1 MAYYIAID
9 SGGTKTEAIV
19 ADDSGHILHRTTGC
33 GCNPMD
39 VGVDAARSTLI
50 ATIRHLQA
58 LSGVE
63 IASLYAGIAGANH
76 ADIIPVEELRAE
88 CGISKVRIEDDRR
101 IVVSGTLGHV
111 NGCGLICG
119 TGSSLS
125 ILIDQEP
132 VRQVGGLGYL
142 IDTGGSGFE
151 LGQAALKQ
159 MFRYMDGRGE
169 YTVLYDL
176 ISKKLGKCPWESLA
190 DIYAGGRPFIASL
203 ACTVFEG
210 MAMGDAVCRK
220 IVEEGAMALSEL
232 THVAARHFEGEFPVV
247 MTGGILSS
255 YPEYAALVRK
265 NAAPNARMM
274 MSLAP
279 PVYGALVEAMW
290 QNGMEANDETRRRF
304 MADYEAIRQSAA
316 HGSAARCAHP
326 A

>member
-9 SGGTKTEAIV
+9 SGGTKTEAV
-19 ADDSGHILHRTTGC
+19 LADDSGHILHRTTGC

-39 VGVDAARSTLI
+39 VGVPAARGTLVSTVKQL
-50 ATIRHLQA
+50 LQ
-58 LSGVE
+58 LSPVPVE
-63 IASLYAGIAGANH
+63 ALYAGVAGANH
-76 ADIIPVEELRAE
+76 ADIIPEKELEEE
-88 CGISKVRIEDDRR
+88 CGIPLVRIEDDRR

-169 YTVLYDL
+169 YTVLYEL
-176 ISKKLGKCPWESLA
+176 ISQKLGKAPWDSLA

-210 MAMGDAVCRK
+210 MARGDTVCRK
-220 IVEEGAMALSEL
+220 IVEEGAFALSEL
-232 THVAARHFEGEFPVV
+232 THVAARYFEGEFPVV

-265 NAAPNARMM
+265 NAAPNARMI
-274 MSLAP
+274 MSSAP

-290 QNGMEANDETRRRF
+290 QHGKESNDRTRQCF
-304 MADYEAIRQSAA
+304 MADYAQILAQQPATAA
-316 HGSAARCAHP
+316 H
-326 A
+326 